1 MDRTRTGP
9 VAAPTNRELTVGL
22 VGAVISLAITMLHNM
37 TDDMNEGALLQAMV
51 PIQQMLVRLVR
62 RIQMLSTP
70 GLANK
75 TRPARHLTPSSTPR
89 RSGPVARPR
98 KLPNVTQTRTSG
110 PGTPSFVIPPGW
122 REISNLDSYLD
133 ESSELELGMGSEGTF
148 DQTPM
153 MSDFEYSHD
162 QDYHPSFN
170 REVAALEDSDR
181 FLPVHQS
188 TPRNMDQTYNRTARS
203 SAQPIPRRVEQ
214 LRKPNRNTFRKGD
227 GTYAVR
233 ETINTTNPD
242 GSFQRIT
249 KTVSGPDVSIIQNL
263 SENAAELP
271 TLNRTRTEPSSD
283 VDGPNRTYG
292 VNLTS

>member
-37 TDDMNEGALLQAMV
+37 TDDMNEADLLQAMV
-51 PIQQMLVRLVR
+51 PIQQMLLRLVR

-70 GLANK
+70 GLANR
-75 TRPARHLTPSSTPR
+75 TRPGRQLTPSTPR
-89 RSGPVARPR
+89 RSAPVAQPR
-98 KLPNVTQTRTSG
+98 KLPNVTRTRTST
-110 PGTPSFVIPPGW
+110 PGTPSFVVPPGW
-122 REISNLDSYLD
+122 REISNLDSYLN
-133 ESSELELGMGSEGTF
+133 ESSEVGLGMGSEGTF

-162 QDYHPSFN
+162 QDYYPSFN
-170 REVAALEDSDR
+170 RNVSSFEDSSR

-188 TPRNMDQTYNRTARS
+188 TPRDLDQTYSRAARS

-214 LRKPNRNTFRKGD
+214 LRKPNRSTFRKGD

-263 SENAAELP
+263 SENQAELP
-271 TLNRTRTEPSSD
+271 TLNRTRPEPSSD
-283 VDGPNRTYG
+283 VDGQNRTFG
-292 VNLTS
+292 VNPAS